1 LLVKSK
7 NLQKLI
13 WKLIEIYVVEIFEW
27 YYNFGMEENMRNY
40 INKKLGVIIIFVI
53 VIAIL
58 INISTR
64 KTPYELVEGMRDGVV
79 DYELITSNKTD
90 EGIFLYTSGVINKME
105 DNIYYVDMMK
115 KTLTGYKWI
124 GGGGHINRDHP
135 KESEDFI
142 ISMQLLNEE
151 QHITP
156 TALGIIS
163 DEKVIGIRI
172 DILDE
177 LSNKVTIYNGRDEKE
192 KFYVVHFES
201 DISEVPFLIVRIM
214 YTGGRE
220 VVFLPTDEDMKRLQ
234 EGKQLYINEEN
245 IEE

>member
-1 LLVKSK
+1 MKSS
-7 NLQKLI
+7 
-13 WKLIEIYVVEIFEW
+13 
-27 YYNFGMEENMRNY
+27 
-40 INKKLGVIIIFVI
+40 INKKLGIIIIFVI
-53 VIAIL
+53 FIAII

-79 DYELITSNKTD
+79 DYELISSNETD
-90 EGIFLYTSGVINKME
+90 EGIFLYTSGVINKVE

-124 GGGGHINRDHP
+124 GGGGHINRNHP
-135 KESEDFI
+135 KEGEDFI
-142 ISMQLLNEE
+142 ISIQLLNEE

-163 DEKVIGIRI
+163 DEKVKEIRI
-172 DILDE
+172 EILDE
-177 LSNKVTIYNGRDEKE
+177 VSNKATIYNGRDENE
-192 KFYVVHFES
+192 KLYVVHFES
-201 DISEVPFLIVRIM
+201 DIADVPYLIVRIM

-220 VVFLPTDEDMKRLQ
+220 VVFSPSDKDMERLQ

-245 IEE
+245 IDN